1 MPGMDLKQDT
11 RGNVDILSLGG
22 FMDNQAVSRFIQ
34 ALDELILNGKTKIV
48 LDISRLVYIPSA
60 GLGALVGRI
69 RDLRRQ
75 GGDIKIGGHTS
86 RVYEL
91 LKILGFLSAFDV
103 SDTVD
108 AAVHKYKR

>member
-1 MPGMDLKQDT
+1 MPGMDPKQESQE
-11 RGNVDILSLGG
+11 NVEILSLGG
-22 FMDNQAVSRFIQ
+22 FMDIREVSRFVQ
-34 ALDELILNGKTKIV
+34 ALDALILNGKTKIV
-48 LDISRLVYIPSA
+48 LDIGRLTYIPSA
-60 GLGALVGRI
+60 GLGAVVGRI

-103 SDTVD
+103 SETVD
-108 AAVHKYKR
+108 AAVHKYKG